1 MAWRF
6 PRRRRGE
13 RLPSAA
19 GVTPTMIRTRPFFAF
34 LAAAA
39 IAPAQQPT
47 HVPPEA
53 FDVPA
58 GLEVTVW
65 ATSPLLQ
72 NPTNMDVDHR
82 GRIWVT
88 EGVNY
93 RGKARRR
100 PAGDRVMVLEDRD
113 GDGVAETSTV
123 FVQEPA
129 LVSPLGIAVFDNV
142 VVVSQPPELLVYT
155 DVDRDLEFDPATD
168 TREVRLSGF
177 QGRNHD
183 HSLHSVTAG
192 PDGRWYWNSGNC
204 GAIFTDRS
212 GYTFRITS
220 SYMDPEGV
228 AGTASD
234 DGHVYVGGFTARM
247 QPDGSAVEII
257 GHNYRNSYEQVV
269 TSLGDVFHSDND
281 DPPACRVTHVLE
293 YGNAGFSSRD
303 GQRSW
308 RADQRHGQDTPT
320 AEWRQ
325 DDPGT
330 MPAGDVYGG
339 GSPTGVAFYE
349 NGALD
354 PRWQGMLLA
363 CEPGR
368 NTVFGYFPE
377 RDGAS
382 YRLERFDF
390 LTTNSEHRFVGSD
403 FTGGRWDG
411 KLHTQFR
418 PSDVCVG
425 ADGTIYVADWF
436 DGRVGGHQT
445 LDDARSG
452 TIYRIVPTGENP
464 QTPELDLD
472 EPLGQMHALASP
484 AVNVRHLGFR
494 RLRDAGDDAQPLLQV
509 LTALDDP
516 FLLARATWLQP
527 LLGEQGAADARGGLV
542 SERAEHRL
550 VTFRALRNAGDD
562 VVALAGKLCRDEAPF
577 VRAAVATALRDA
589 KGQDAV
595 KAMVEIGRR
604 FDGKDRA
611 YLDAFGIGC
620 TGKQEQVYRALAEQA
635 GEPTGWD
642 ARMAWIAW
650 RLGAR
655 SSVPA
660 LVARARHAALPLPER
675 TRAVTALAFV
685 RDLAAA
691 DAMLSLAGD
700 FQFPLRDQ
708 ATWWCLNRMGNEWSD
723 FGVRG
728 KLKERG
734 IYDPDAV
741 EVQAVQVPP
750 EPDTPLGITVAQVLA
765 LTGDAKRGAARAG
778 TCYTCHKVGDMGIA
792 FGPDLT
798 AFGKAQ
804 SRQAIV
810 EAILLPS
817 KSISHGYEGHTVET
831 DDGNVDG
838 IVLSRGDPV
847 IVQSQ
852 AGLLQLLP
860 KAKVKKIR
868 RMQRSLMWPP
878 QLFGLDAQAIA
889 DLVAWLKEQP

>member
-1 MAWRF
+1 M
-6 PRRRRGE
+6 P
-13 RLPSAA
+13 L
-19 GVTPTMIRTRPFFAF
+19 TMTRPILPFAV
-34 LAAAA
+34 LLIANAVAAQA
-39 IAPAQQPT
+39 PT
-47 HVPPEA
+47 HVPPDA
-53 FDVPA
+53 FDVPD
-58 GLEVTVW
+58 GLEVQLW
-65 ATSPLLQ
+65 ASSPLLE
-72 NPTNMDVDHR
+72 NPTNMDVDHH

-100 PAGDRVMVLEDRD
+100 PEGDRVVVLEDKNQ
-113 GDGVAETSTV
+113 DGVAETSTV
-123 FVQEPA
+123 FVQEPF

-142 VVVSQPPELLVYT
+142 VVVSQPPEMLVYT
-155 DVDRDLEFDPATD
+155 DVDRDLKFDPEVD
-168 TREVRLSGF
+168 TREVHLAGF

-220 SYMDPEGV
+220 SYMDPKRV

-247 QPDGSAVEII
+247 NPDGTGVEII
-257 GHNYRNSYEQVV
+257 GHNYRNSYEQTV
-269 TSLGDVFHSDND
+269 TSYGDVFQSDND
-281 DPPACRVTHVLE
+281 DPPACRVSHVLE

-308 RADQRHGQDTPT
+308 RADLRRGQTT
-320 AEWRQ
+320 QVAEWRQ
-325 DDPGT
+325 EDPGT

-354 PRWQGMLLA
+354 PKWEGLLLT

-368 NTVFGYFPE
+368 NTVFGYFPK
-377 RDGAS
+377 RSGAS
-382 YRLERFDF
+382 YELERFDF
-390 LTTNSEHRFVGSD
+390 LTTNSEHKFVGSD

-411 KLHTQFR
+411 QLHTQFR

-425 ADGTIYVADWF
+425 ADGAIYVADWF

-445 LDDARSG
+445 LDDTRSG
-452 TIYRIVPTGENP
+452 AIYRIVPAGQNP
-464 QTPELDLD
+464 TTTAIDLD
-472 EPLGQMHALASP
+472 DPTGPLEALMSP

-494 RLRDAGDDAQPLLQV
+494 RIASAGEEAYALLQV
-509 LTALDDP
+509 LEAVRSPFAKARIQWLLPRLGDEARKAAAEDLSADD
-516 FLLARATWLQP
+516 A
-527 LLGEQGAADARGGLV
+527 EQ
-542 SERAEHRL
+542 RL
-550 VTFRALRNAGDD
+550 VAFRALRSAGGD
-562 VVALAGKLCRDEAPF
+562 VLAMAGKLCRDASPA
-577 VRAAVATALRDA
+577 VRAAVATALRNE
-589 KGQDAV
+589 KGPAAV
-595 KAMVEIGRR
+595 AALVEIGRR
-604 FDGKDRA
+604 FDGSDRA
-611 YLDAFGIGC
+611 YLDSFGIGS
-620 TGKQEQVYRALAEQA
+620 TGKQNAVYEALAKDA
-635 GEPTGWD
+635 GEPAKWD
-642 ARMAWIAW
+642 TKMAWIAW

-660 LVARARHAALPLPER
+660 LVARARHADLPLAER
-675 TRAVTALAFV
+675 SRAVTALAFV
-685 RDLAAA
+685 RDAAA
-691 DAMLSLAGD
+691 AAAMVELADD
-700 FQFPLRDQ
+700 FQFSLRDQ
-708 ATWWCLNRMGNEWSD
+708 ATWWCLNRMGNEWSA
-723 FGVRG
+723 FGVRAE
-728 KLKERG
+728 LKERG

-741 EVQAVQVPP
+741 EVQPIQVPP
-750 EPDTPLGITVAQVLA
+750 EPAAKLGITVDQVLE
-765 LTGDAKRGAARAG
+765 LTGDAKRGAMRAG
-778 TCYTCHKVGDMGIA
+778 TCYTCHKVGKMGIE

-804 SRQAIV
+804 SERAIV
-810 EAILLPS
+810 EAILFPS

-831 DDGNVDG
+831 DEGNVDG

-860 KAKVKKIR
+860 KSKVKKIR
-868 RMQRSLMWPP
+868 RMKRSLMWPP
-878 QLFGLDAQAIA
+878 QMFGLDAQGVA
-889 DLVAWLKEQP
+889 DLVAWLKEQK